1 MTPRLYLTPEAIER
15 LTIRAEPWFSCDDC
29 FELVDVAVECLL
41 TAAVPIS
48 VGFGAHLLGCTAC
61 REETETLVSLVA
73 PDLDGDADVALA
85 VLG

>member
-1 MTPRLYLTPEAIER
+1 
-15 LTIRAEPWFSCDDC
+15 
-29 FELVDVAVECLL
+29 VECLL

-61 REETETLVSLVA
+61 RQETETLVSLVG
-73 PDLDGDADVALA
+73 PDFDGDADVALA